1 MAKKQVI
8 TGIDVGTTK
17 ICSVIAQRNDGSL
30 QVVGIGSAPSRGL
43 KKGIVVNLSETI
55 SSIRQSL
62 ELAAEQAQ
70 TETGSAFISVG
81 GAYLHGRNEEG
92 ETDVRGRNGE
102 VCAEDIDRVVSDA
115 RQIAVPENFE
125 IIHVLTQDFTLDGQS
140 GIEDPLGLKGQL
152 LAVKLHL
159 VLNNSAV
166 VQNIVHAIHKSD
178 IVVDG
183 VVMQQLASAEAVL
196 TPDEKELGALLIDIG
211 GGTTDVAVY
220 KQGTIWHSEVLPMGG
235 SLFTKDIAI
244 GFKAPIAE
252 AEIVKKQAGSVF
264 PESVP
269 GEEVVELSEVGS
281 GRSRTV
287 PRIEL
292 CRMIQA
298 RCDELLKAIL
308 TVARKAGVD
317 SNLIAGAVF
326 TGGGSLLDGL
336 VQRSEQAL
344 RMPVRLGYP
353 TNSVRSDSEIC
364 HPSYSTALGLLLYA
378 GNVRD
383 RARDPSKSN
392 PFARLG
398 RTSRFRKRFLEL
410 IG

>member
-1 MAKKQVI
+1 MAKKQLI

-17 ICSVIAQRNDGSL
+17 ICSVVAQRNNGSL
-30 QVVGIGSAPSRGL
+30 QVIGTGSAPSRGL

-70 TETGSAFISVG
+70 NETGSAFISVG
-81 GAYLHGRNEEG
+81 GAYLHGRNAEG
-92 ETDVRGRNGE
+92 DTDVRGRNGE
-102 VCAEDIDRVVSDA
+102 VCSEDIDRVVSVA
-115 RQIAVPENFE
+115 RQVAVPENFE
-125 IIHVLTQDFTLDGQS
+125 IIHVLTQDFSLDGQA
-140 GIEDPLGLKGQL
+140 GIEDPLGMCGQH

-159 VLNNSAV
+159 VLNNSGV
-166 VQNIVHAIHKSD
+166 VQNIVNAIHKAD

-196 TPDEKELGALLIDIG
+196 TPDEKELGALLVDIG

-220 KQGTIWHSEVLPMGG
+220 KQGAIWHSEVLPMGG
-235 SLFTKDIAI
+235 ALFTKDIAI

-287 PRIEL
+287 PRAEL
-292 CRMIQA
+292 CRMVQA
-298 RCDELLKAIL
+298 RSDELLKAIL
-308 TVARKAGVD
+308 MVARKAGVN

-326 TGGGSLLDGL
+326 TGGGALLDGL
-336 VQRSEQAL
+336 VQRAEQVL

-353 TNSVRSDSEIC
+353 SNAVRPDSEIF

-378 GNVRD
+378 NGVRD
-383 RARDPSKSN
+383 RARDPGTAN
-392 PFARLG
+392 PFARIG
-398 RTSRFRKRFLEL
+398 RTNRFRNWFLKL
-410 IG
+410 IS